1 MATSHAV
8 RWRCADTRD
17 THASNSFPPR
27 SKPVSSFIPHRP
39 PPPPPSLLPFIVM
52 TCRRRSDGSYPG
64 TTISQTRTSAVC
76 TLQQSPGSC
85 QHGPPSSKGNNRQLL
100 PQMLGKSPVCPAR
113 SGGGSTREAFITSAS
128 DPASLVVLS
137 VCTVYVNVCCS
148 VLPWQPTLSR
158 WVRVGRLGDA
168 PGVYRVPS
176 SYSDPPWLQ
185 DVPWLCGEA
194 CQR

>member
-1 MATSHAV
+1 MSTTNRAARSSPYIYPMATSHAV

-113 SGGGSTREAFITSAS
+113 SGGAPPER
-128 DPASLVVLS
+128 LS
-137 VCTVYVNVCCS
+137 SRQQAIQQAWLSCQS
-148 VLPWQPTLSR
+148 VL
-158 WVRVGRLGDA
+158 
-168 PGVYRVPS
+168 
-176 SYSDPPWLQ
+176 
-185 DVPWLCGEA
+185 CM
-194 CQR
+194 